1 MRTNNQL
8 KLFEGSQYKKEFEHM
23 LYLLKNSSNVILESQ
38 PLLIQ
43 IATSFFDDFKVQN
56 KRICKSIQSNLN
68 KGFNNIY
75 NILENHKHSFHIV
88 DLYIVLI
95 VCGCAYKNTSLINL
109 MAIIANDE
117 KITKALI
124 EEAIEKC
131 LYGYHDINK
140 TSQTKGGYTM
150 KDLYNVISTLI
161 LISTTIWTGLNYYHY
176 TVSNANLFSA
186 IKNGHVANLADD
198 TIAMF
203 NNIRESAVCQENAK
217 KFILKQS
224 RTREAVTLFQ
234 SAEANQMLESIENA
248 FICLK
253 DPSSIN
259 KLAEDA
265 AILEMDIEGHDTTI
279 EFTNDVIDE
288 SIEKSIL
295 NKNSMLVTSS
305 NHPLMIDVASTDIV
319 LIGNNEIDHITNQ
332 AKTLV
337 STLKNTK
344 VTYKKARKELLS
356 LVEDED
362 INKLAEKLLTDEGFK
377 NYLEEVKMKERTQ
390 KQFDNKIHVYDAPGL
405 MNAASIILGATYD
418 FFMTNPSHTPFYDV
432 IWNIKQQLINF
443 ERDIENK
450 IMQHKRRLT
459 DVSNEIDRLSIQFKT
474 AWERSAKISVGIFM
488 IFSELAVFLLGS
500 NLLNYKKKYNKKQIK
515 DSNRTVFTRIT
526 NKASSG
532 SSSDSSNRSSKSSK
546 NKTKK
551 NKKNK

>member
-1 MRTNNQL
+1 M
-8 KLFEGSQYKKEFEHM
+8 
-23 LYLLKNSSNVILESQ
+23 V
-38 PLLIQ
+38 
-43 IATSFFDDFKVQN
+43 
-56 KRICKSIQSNLN
+56 
-68 KGFNNIY
+68 
-75 NILENHKHSFHIV
+75 
-88 DLYIVLI
+88 
-95 VCGCAYKNTSLINL
+95 
-109 MAIIANDE
+109 IIANDE
-117 KITKALI
+117 KITKAVI

-131 LYGYHDINK
+131 LYGYDGIKN

-234 SAEANQMLESIENA
+234 SAEANQMLQSIENA

-253 DPSSIN
+253 DPASIN
-259 KLAEDA
+259 KLAEEA
-265 AILEMDIEGHDTTI
+265 AILEMEVEGHDTTV
-279 EFTNDVIDE
+279 EFMNDVMDE
-288 SIEKSIL
+288 SIEKPVL

-319 LIGNNEIDHITNQ
+319 LIGNAEFDHITNE
-332 AKTLV
+332 AKKLV

-344 VTYKKARKELLS
+344 ITYKEARKKLLS

-450 IMQHKRRLT
+450 IMQHKRKLT

-500 NLLNYKKKYNKKQIK
+500 KLLKYKNKKNQQKQLK
-515 DSNRTVFTRIT
+515 DSNNTVFRRIT

-532 SSSDSSNRSSKSSK
+532 SSSDSSNRSSKSSN

-551 NKKNK
+551 NKSNKSKK